1 MWKLR
6 LLVTTYIFKFF
17 GIVHSKMTS
26 PGGGRGLPKMVT
38 TSDKR
43 LEGVTH
49 YRDVDHF
56 CFYTYHLF
64 YFFIFVNHNSSCL
77 LYYLFYVLMSI
88 KNLLL
93 TSLSIVAYYQRRCLV
108 CISAEQFS
116 VFLEIIYQH
125 FSRTPYYFRRLRC
138 SFTEHLTVLFW
149 DHISVFLHSN
159 SKYFFKDS
167 LQQFC

>member
-1 MWKLR
+1 
-6 LLVTTYIFKFF
+6 
-17 GIVHSKMTS
+17 MTS

-108 CISAEQFS
+108 WNSALKFCRKPFNIFVE
-116 VFLEIIYQH
+116 
-125 FSRTPYYFRRLRC
+125 
-138 SFTEHLTVLFW
+138 
-149 DHISVFLHSN
+149 HISVFLPNNFQYSWRSYISILVEHLITSEDFVVVLPN
-159 SKYFFKDS
+159 TLQYFFEIIS
-167 LQQFC
+167 QYFCTAIPSIF